1 MNNPAKLRQSIRAKR
16 RALSRQQKRRNSLAA
31 CRHFI
36 NTLAL
41 IRCKKI
47 ALYLATDGE
56 LDPRPL
62 IDRLLRLNKT
72 IYLPILRPAD
82 VNALWFSEYRIND
95 PLRANRYGILEP
107 NHKLRKP
114 IPTWGLD
121 LIVMP
126 LVAFSGDGTR
136 LGMGGG
142 YYDRTLNYQRSRL
155 NWIKPGLVGY
165 AHECQRTDTL
175 PRHPWDIP
183 LHAIVT
189 EQGYHSFTPIHPGML

>member
-1 MNNPAKLRQSIRAKR
+1 MNNPAKLRKSIRAHR
-16 RALSRQQKRRNSLAA
+16 RALSKQQKRRNSLAA

-47 ALYLATDGE
+47 ALYLAADSE
-56 LDPRPL
+56 LDPQPL
-62 IDRLLRLNKT
+62 LKKLLRLNKT
-72 IYLPILRPAD
+72 IYLPILRPAN

-95 PLRANRYGILEP
+95 PLRSNRYGILEP
-107 NHKLRKP
+107 NYKLRKP

-126 LVAFSGDGTR
+126 LVAFSNDGTR

-142 YYDRTLNYQRSRL
+142 YYDRTLSYQNTRL
-155 NWIKPGLVGY
+155 SWIKPKLVGY
-165 AHECQRTDTL
+165 AHECQRTHAL
-175 PRHPWDIP
+175 PKRHWDIP
-183 LHAIVT
+183 LHAIIT
-189 EQGYHSFTPIHPGML
+189 EQGYQSFID